1 MTFIYIEIAFVV
13 LLSWGVAGILL
24 RGLYRSRTEA
34 LELAARRTK
43 AWREMK
49 AQLHDAR
56 LSIARLE
63 EKLAGD
69 DGTAVDMTTALVEF
83 EQDFANSAE
92 VLGELGTIHGQWLEV
107 VDRLEQGSSSS
118 AEVDHASM
126 LRELTLLREQ
136 HARSGGVIA
145 MLSRALERNR
155 QRIKELEA
163 SRPRERG
170 QNAATAELEAGY
182 RRLAH
187 ENKSLHSRMQ
197 KATEQHQDAMARISA
212 QLRMSDEKYRM
223 HVREAKDRQDMMQS
237 VIDQLRQQ
245 LREADGQEL
254 DADRMKELL
263 ARVQEMDDELMR
275 TVRERDFLD
284 ARYQEIEQALLASET
299 AVQELERTR
308 VEYRMLEERYLEMEE
323 NIYKKVAAERRRD
336 VPEAVSD
343 VAYREKGIDV
353 ITDD

>member
-1 MTFIYIEIAFVV
+1 MTFIYIEIAFVI
-13 LLSWGVAGILL
+13 LLSWAIGGVLL
-24 RGLYRSRTEA
+24 RGLYRSRAEA

-43 AWREMK
+43 AWRELK

-56 LSIARLE
+56 LTIANLE
-63 EKLAGD
+63 KQQAGD
-69 DGTAVDMTTALVEF
+69 DDGAVGMSTVLAEF
-83 EQDFANSAE
+83 EQDCSNNSE
-92 VLGELGTIHGQWLEV
+92 VLNELGTIHGKWLEV
-107 VDRLEQGSSSS
+107 VDRLEQGSSSTDI
-118 AEVDHASM
+118 DHAAM

-155 QRIKELEA
+155 ERIKELEA

-170 QNAATAELEAGY
+170 QNTATAELEAGY

-197 KATEQHQDAMARISA
+197 KATEQHQEAIARIGA
-212 QLRMSDEKYRM
+212 QLRMSDEKYRA
-223 HVREAKDRQDMMQS
+223 HVREAKDRQDMMQA

-245 LREADGQEL
+245 LRDADGQQL
-254 DADRMKELL
+254 DATRMKELL
-263 ARVQEMDDELMR
+263 ARVQEMDDELAR

-284 ARYQEIEQALLASET
+284 ARYQEIEQALLASES
-299 AVQELERTR
+299 AVKELERTR

-323 NIYKKVAAERRRD
+323 NIYKKVAAERRRE
-336 VPEAVSD
+336 VPETVSD